1 VRRAAP
7 ERAQRDRSRVT
18 ALRGPL
24 LSFSGDPFQLGV
36 EATLSYEPDA
46 IVAMAGGRIVEVGP
60 AQKLLPKLARG
71 TRIDE
76 YGKDA
81 LITAGFIDCHVHFPQ
96 TPIIGACG
104 AQLLDWLEKYT
115 FVAEQRFDDRRHA
128 REVARVFLAESL
140 RNGVTTSAVH
150 CTVHPHS
157 VDVLFEEA
165 DRLGLRMIAGK
176 VLMDRHGPAKL
187 LDTAQTGYEQSR
199 ALIEKW
205 HGKGRLS
212 YAITPRFA
220 VTSTP
225 EQLEAAGALRRAFPE
240 CFLQSHIAEN
250 RREVAWVKELFP
262 ERKDYFDVY
271 DHYGLTGP
279 RTIYGH
285 GIWLSER
292 ELRRCH
298 DTGTAIAH
306 CPTSNFFLGSGCLD
320 LGRMAKPARPVR
332 VGLATDLGAG
342 TSFSMLQTMNEAY
355 KAAQSHGY
363 SLSAGHAFYLATRGA
378 ARALYLDD
386 TIGSV
391 APGMEADL
399 VVLDLKSTPLIEYR
413 MKYAESLDEALFV
426 QMTLGDDRAVRA
438 TFVAGKRAYSA
449 RARAATN
456 PRQRRG

>member
-1 VRRAAP
+1 VRRAVTRKGAGNTDAP
-7 ERAQRDRSRVT
+7 HAT
-18 ALRGPL
+18 ALRGPVL
-24 LSFSGDPFQLGV
+24 TFSGDPFQLGV
-36 EATLSYEPDA
+36 NATLSYESDA
-46 IVAMAGGRIVEVGP
+46 IVVIADGRIAEVGP
-60 AQKLLPKLARG
+60 ARKIRPRLPRG
-71 TRIDE
+71 TRIEDF
-76 YGKDA
+76 GKDS

-104 AQLLDWLEKYT
+104 AQLLDWLERYT
-115 FVAEQRFDDRRHA
+115 FVAEQRFGDRRHA

-150 CTVHPHS
+150 CTVHPQS

-165 DRLGLRMIAGK
+165 NKLGLRTIAGK

-187 LDTAQTGYEQSR
+187 LDTAQRSYDQSR
-199 ALIEKW
+199 TLIEKW
-205 HGKGRLS
+205 HGKGRLA

-225 EQLEAAGALRRAFPE
+225 EQLAAAGALRREFPD
-240 CFLQSHIAEN
+240 CFLQSHISEN

-262 ERKDYFDVY
+262 EHKSYLDVY
-271 DHYGLTGP
+271 DHYGLTGS
-279 RTIYGH
+279 RAIYGH
-285 GIWLSER
+285 GIWLSEE
-292 ELRRCH
+292 ELQRCH

-320 LGRMAKPARPVR
+320 LGRTSKLERPVR

-342 TSFSMLQTMNEAY
+342 TSFSMLHTMNEAY
-355 KAAQSHGY
+355 KAAQTHGY
-363 SLSAGHAFYLATRGA
+363 SLSGAHAFYLATRGA

-386 TIGSV
+386 AIGSV

-399 VVLDLKSTPLIEYR
+399 VVLNLKSTPLIEYR
-413 MKYAESLDEALFV
+413 MKYTDSLEEALFV

-438 TFVAGKRAYSA
+438 TYVAGRRAY
-449 RARAATN
+449 
-456 PRQRRG
+456 QR